1 MPASC
6 FLASVPVLFLDFAHD
21 GLMLLAEAISELHGR
36 RLFRQTVEG
45 AALGLKFPGGVAI
58 WVSTKCFFLTI

>member
-1 MPASC
+1 MPASY
-6 FLASVPVLFLDFAHD
+6 FLASVPVLFSEFAHD
-21 GLMLLAEAISELHGR
+21 GLRPLVEAIPELHGR